1 MYLRDLFSWRR
12 IGEVIDNG
20 DFQYLYTGTGE
31 PGSTEIKNWVIG
43 RIYVEKYEYDPIAIL
58 RSPNHITDF
67 LDYHLIK
74 YNERYTQSDNLAF
87 IETFELVWRSK
98 IRQHDLEESSYV
110 DIAVSKWM
118 EAHEPDM
125 PQIRHTNIPF
135 RRLCEIFDVGKDMTD
150 DEMTLWFRQNFH
162 ATVIDGVD
170 LTNGVDKQAY
180 INNFMERHLAKYLER
195 YTADEIEF
203 ALVVSHSQ
211 NRVGS
216 CPMLHKWCVSK
227 LTDDYITPLST
238 TSTAYNT
245 TSTLFRPIA
254 QHKIEELYKLLVS
267 INCID
272 RQTTPEALCKF
283 LQTEDYDK
291 KVVWIGSKQLFREL
305 LSGLHKEGV
314 KFAAI
319 EQYVPKCCVD
329 KKGDVLK
336 LAKNKIV
343 GSTESDKIADFLATL

>member
-291 KVVWIGSKQLFREL
+291 KWFGLGANNYSENYCRAYTRKVLNSPQLNSTCRNVVLT
-305 LSGLHKEGV
+305 
-314 KFAAI
+314 
-319 EQYVPKCCVD
+319 

>member
-1 MYLRDLFSWRR
+1 
-12 IGEVIDNG
+12 
-20 DFQYLYTGTGE
+20 
-31 PGSTEIKNWVIG
+31 
-43 RIYVEKYEYDPIAIL
+43 
-58 RSPNHITDF
+58 
-67 LDYHLIK
+67 
-74 YNERYTQSDNLAF
+74 
-87 IETFELVWRSK
+87 
-98 IRQHDLEESSYV
+98 
-110 DIAVSKWM
+110 
-118 EAHEPDM
+118 
-125 PQIRHTNIPF
+125 
-135 RRLCEIFDVGKDMTD
+135 
-150 DEMTLWFRQNFH
+150 
-162 ATVIDGVD
+162 
-170 LTNGVDKQAY
+170 
-180 INNFMERHLAKYLER
+180 
-195 YTADEIEF
+195 
-203 ALVVSHSQ
+203 
-211 NRVGS
+211 
-216 CPMLHKWCVSK
+216 MLHKWCVSK